1 MRISEIL
8 VEQKLKE
15 EVRIPKIAAGN
26 YPEDSEILP
35 EFSKGNFV
43 GFKINTGFLGK
54 KYRYS
59 ADEIRSIKHLSVQS
73 KNKGRSTD
81 GSIGRAAVGGFFFG
95 GVGALI
101 GAGTAKNEF
110 DDSNMY
116 GIEFTDGKKVIVD
129 VPKGTIWGKLF
140 NKAVNDRIDFDFG
153 TQKEKEVGPDS
164 PEKEPEQG
172 FFSKMFKSKDKEVT
186 KNIEPKLDNIPTN
199 KTPTEKP
206 IVKKKSEPTPTEKP
220 IAKKKSEPT
229 PTRKSTPK
237 DTSSSTEPK
246 KSVKMADL
254 PVSVRNKAKADN
266 PNLRYKD
273 I

>member
-1 MRISEIL
+1 MRITEIL
-8 VEQKLKE
+8 VEQQLKE
-15 EVRIPKIAAGN
+15 EIRIPKIAAGN

-153 TQKEKEVGPDS
+153 TQKEKEVGPDT

-172 FFSKMFKSKDKEVT
+172 FFSKMFKSKDKEVP
-186 KNIEPKLDNIPTN
+186 KNIEPELDNSPAT
-199 KTPTEKP
+199 
-206 IVKKKSEPTPTEKP
+206 KS
-220 IAKKKSEPT
+220 S
-229 PTRKSTPK
+229 TRKSVSKNIEPTT
-237 DTSSSTEPK
+237 DTTKSSIRKPSTRKSKPEEKPTEPETK

-254 PVSVRNKAKADN
+254 PVSVRHKAKAGN
-266 PNLRYKD
+266 PNLR
-273 I
+273 